1 MKKYP
6 KNFKEKFVIFLKL
19 DFKIKMKKFLTLIGM
34 KFFLYNVLFF
44 ILKIINKTENPFI
57 KGIFFDTLKYK
68 SKHTLIENKHE
79 EKFIVFTDDSVI
91 SKEIFIS
98 NEFDLKKIYKAL
110 DFLNKKNKI
119 SKLYDIGA
127 NIGVICIPAIKR
139 GLIQTANA
147 VEPEKKNFELL
158 KMNIFLNNLQDKIQ
172 TYNYALSDKDDEA
185 VEMELAE
192 DNSGDHRIK
201 NKPKFNIHGEENRK
215 IVMVNSKRFDT
226 LFTDIDPKKDLVWI
240 DTQGYEPVI
249 LSGSDNLIKS
259 KTPIVVEFWPYALK
273 RAGHWDKMLKIFS
286 KFDYFLDL
294 SSSNIKPVEIN
305 EKNLSILKNGWDN
318 EKKGNF
324 SLYTDLI
331 LLKN

>member
-6 KNFKEKFVIFLKL
+6 KKFSEKFIIFLKL
-19 DFKIKMKKFLTLIGM
+19 DFKTKIKKFLTLIGVRYL
-34 KFFLYNVLFF
+34 LYNFLFF
-44 ILKIINKTENPFI
+44 TLKFINKTGNPFV
-57 KGIFFDTLKYK
+57 KGIIFDALKYQ

-79 EKFIVFTDDSVI
+79 EKFIIFTNDGVI

-110 DFLNKKNKI
+110 DFLNKKNRI

-127 NIGVICIPAIKR
+127 NIGVICIPTIKR
-139 GLIQTANA
+139 ALVQTACA
-147 VEPEKKNFELL
+147 VEPEIKNFELL
-158 KMNIFLNNLQDKIQ
+158 KMNISLNNLQDKIK
-172 TYNYALSDKDDEA
+172 TYNYALSDKDDE
-185 VEMELAE
+185 VIEMEIAE
-192 DNSGDHRIK
+192 NNSGDHRIK
-201 NKPKFNIHGEENRK
+201 NKPQFNIHGEESRK
-215 IVMVNSKRFDT
+215 TVKVNSKRFDT
-226 LFTDIDPKKDLVWI
+226 LFTDVDPKKDLVWI

-249 LSGSDNLIKS
+249 LSGSEKLIQS

-273 RAGHWDKMLKIFS
+273 RAGHWEKMTQIFY
-286 KFDYFLDL
+286 KFDYYIDL
-294 SSSNIKPVEIN
+294 SSSNIEPVEIN
-305 EKNLSILKNGWDN
+305 EKNLKILKDGWDS